1 MNDVGEHN
9 PYEEDGYE
17 AYDSDEVHSA
27 SLTPCQLPF
36 MVVMLCQRCSASETV
51 VESVWRRCWGV
62 EIRSVKLIHREKE

>member
-36 MVVMLCQRCSASETV
+36 MVVMLC
-51 VESVWRRCWGV
+51 
-62 EIRSVKLIHREKE
+62 